1 MMGTGKNGFIGLIRA
16 GLIAYLVLL
25 ILFGHLLILL
35 LAHSAILAITEKITL
50 DAALTPLH
58 EAFMA
63 DAYMQSYEYLR
74 ETVFA
79 EIPYYSL
86 LRGIFGSKMQVSWQS
101 LFFDTVKAV
110 VSGMVCY
117 ILCRFN
123 RFLSSKRNPIVFGIV
138 TSFWTSISVFSALC
152 LVVWLQT
159 LPAKQGILISVI
171 LLLVLPAMVSLFS
184 YCSLRHDGMP
194 LRFSRI
200 LEVNVRGLL
209 YGVLDSL
216 VYYILSCVIFDLLHP
231 LITDE
236 FSLLMVVLF
245 LSVIAL
251 YGYNYLKSNK
261 MS

>member
-1 MMGTGKNGFIGLIRA
+1 MMRTGENGFIGLIRA
-16 GLIAYLVLL
+16 VLILYLILL

-35 LAHSAILAITEKITL
+35 LAHSAVLAIKEGITL
-50 DAALTPLH
+50 DAALTPLYD
-58 EAFMA
+58 AFMA
-63 DAYMQSYEYLR
+63 DEYRQSYEYLR

-79 EIPYYSL
+79 ELPYYSL
-86 LRGIFGSKMQVSWQS
+86 LDGILGRKMQISWQS

-110 VSGMVCY
+110 VSGMLCY

-123 RFLSSKRNPIVFGIV
+123 RMISSKRNPIVFGIV
-138 TSFWTSISVFSALC
+138 TSFWTGMSVFSALC

-159 LPAKQGILISVI
+159 LPTKQGILISVI
-171 LLLVLPAMVSLFS
+171 LLLVLPTMISLFS
-184 YCSLRHDGMP
+184 YCSLWHDGIT
-194 LRFSRI
+194 LRYSRI

-216 VYYILSCVIFDLLHP
+216 VYYMLSCVIFDLLHP

-236 FSLLMVVLF
+236 FSLLMVILS
-245 LSVIAL
+245 LSVMAL